1 MAKGNKNTH
10 LSYIIEFNAII
21 PVKKT
26 EDQFNQIVTL
36 KKKLHC
42 DTIFFYDETL
52 QIYSHR

>member
-10 LSYIIEFNAII
+10 ISYIIEFNAII
-21 PVKKT
+21 PVKK
-26 EDQFNQIVTL
+26 EDQFNQIVTM
-36 KKKLHC
+36 KKNLHC